1 MAKIARALISVS
13 DKTGVVDFAKKLAK
27 RGVEI
32 LSTGGT
38 AKALRDAK
46 VKVKDVSEFTGF
58 PEMLGG
64 RVKTL
69 HPKVHGG
76 ILGRRADKS
85 HKAQMKEHG
94 IEPVD
99 MVVVNLYPFEAAI
112 KKEGAT
118 FEDAIENIDIGGPA
132 MIRSASKNFTDVV
145 VLVDP
150 ADYDGVIKEMDN
162 GGVSA
167 KTRFGLATKAFAHTA
182 KYDSMISAFLMS
194 TGGGQ
199 AEGGG
204 SGDVPMP
211 FFHQAELKPAR
222 GKAYPEKVPAHFAKL
237 GAAES
242 KFPLFFSLPVIKA
255 QDLRYGENPHQKGAF
270 YKEPVQTEPC
280 VSTACQLQ
288 GKEMSFNNYLDA
300 NSALELAKEFTEPVA
315 VIIKHNNP
323 CGVATDDNL
332 WDAYVKAREIDPVSA
347 FGGVL
352 AFNRKVDAKTAE
364 EIVSTFVEV
373 VIAPGFD
380 KKALAAFKK
389 KQAIRLLDLGNVEIG
404 MKSARNSFD
413 VKRVVGG
420 MIIQDWDLGRIEN
433 VKKLKVATKRKPTAE
448 EYKGL
453 AFAWRV
459 AKHVKSNAIIYSYG
473 THVIGIGAGQ
483 MSRVDSTRLGAMKA
497 LFPTK
502 GACLASD
509 AFFPFRD
516 GIDEC
521 AKHGVTAIIQP
532 GGSVKDDEVIQAA
545 NEHGIAMV
553 FTGMRHFRH

>member
-1 MAKIARALISVS
+1 MPKIQRALISVS
-13 DKTGVVDFAKKLAK
+13 DKTGIVQFAKKLRK

-38 AKALRDAK
+38 AKALREAK
-46 VKVKDVSEFTGF
+46 VKVMDVSEFTGF
-58 PEMLGG
+58 PEMLDG

-76 ILGRRADKS
+76 ILGIRKDKD
-85 HKAQMKEHG
+85 HARQMKAHG
-94 IEPVD
+94 ILPID
-99 MVVVNLYPFEAAI
+99 MVVVNLYPFEATI
-112 KKEGAT
+112 KKEGCA

-132 MIRSASKNFTDVV
+132 MVRSAAKNFNDVV

-150 ADYDGVIKEMDN
+150 LDYGRVISEMDA
-162 GGVSA
+162 GGVTP
-167 KTRFGLATKAFAHTA
+167 KTRFMLSAKAYAHTA
-182 KYDSMISAFLMS
+182 KYDTMISSFLRAM
-194 TGGGQ
+194 G
-199 AEGGG
+199 AEETEY
-204 SGDVPMP
+204 PL
-211 FFHQAELKPAR
+211 FHAKSLKPAR
-222 GKAYPEKVPAHFAKL
+222 GKAYPEKIPGMFARLAK
-237 GAAES
+237 GDE
-242 KFPLFFSLPVIKA
+242 KFPIFFSLPVIKA

-270 YKEPVQTEPC
+270 YKEPHLTEPS
-280 VSTACQLQ
+280 VATACQLQ

-300 NSALELAKEFTEPVA
+300 NSALEVAKEFDQPVA
-315 VIIKHNNP
+315 VIVKHNNP
-323 CGVATDDNL
+323 CGVATAEDL
-332 WDAYVKAREIDPVSA
+332 WEAYVKAREIDPVSA

-352 AFNRKVDAKTAE
+352 AFNRPVDEQTAR
-364 EIVSTFVEV
+364 EITSTFVEV

-389 KQAIRLLDLGNVEIG
+389 KEAIRLLDIG
-404 MKSARNSFD
+404 GSIKGTPSGFD
-413 VKRVVGG
+413 MKRVVGG
-420 MIIQDWDLGRIEN
+420 MVVQERDLGKIGDVR
-433 VKKLKVATKRKPTAE
+433 KLKVVTKRKPTDE

-453 AFAWRV
+453 AFAWKV

-532 GGSVKDDEVIQAA
+532 GGSLKDEEVIRAA
-545 NEHGIAMV
+545 DEHGIAMV